1 MCGFPIACYHQTNM
15 ATASDKDADAKSTCQ
30 QLTICHLKNDCL
42 ENIFCYLNLNDLVN
56 VAESNVYL
64 AVIAGNFFAL
74 KFPVFMY
81 NCYETKINDE
91 TFLLILNRFRE
102 NIQKLHVKFS
112 RKLERDRTIF
122 DAIIKDCRAYVQE
135 LSFGYL
141 HETVALDQPFPKVTK
156 LELVHTFGDCSVHRS
171 ILELSSWFPQLNS
184 LKIQNVCD
192 FWGKIHIKQYQALE
206 EFSFFNFPNRDRR
219 EDVEKMARFFYEN
232 PQLTILAMDEI
243 SGENMQLFSKY
254 APKQVPSIRSLDVVS
269 PHPYPY
275 GPIKFPNLRD
285 LKLSFYANKVDTFA
299 ELPSTLESFELRIPK
314 LTASALSFIL
324 KCKQNLRKLNL
335 IIFDAIEIEQMEKI
349 ALEMQAL
356 TELFIYRKNFDINA
370 SKIPTGLENV
380 FLHGK
385 QMKTIHLKY
394 ELSTF
399 NNRDQAY
406 KAEIESM
413 EGFLKTIN
421 DRSKSYWKMGHKMC
435 LNDHYRSQM
444 LCMYPFLLIT
454 FKKWNLY
461 LE

>member
-1 MCGFPIACYHQTNM
+1 MLLDYQSSM
-15 ATASDKDADAKSTCQ
+15 ATTSDKNAYQKSTRQ
-30 QLTICHLKNDCL
+30 HLTICHLKNDCF
-42 ENIFCYLNLNDLVN
+42 EKIFCYLSLEDLVN

-64 AVIAGNFFAL
+64 AVIAGNFFSL
-74 KFPVFMY
+74 KFPVFKY

-102 NIQKLHVKFS
+102 NIKKLHVKFS
-112 RKLERDRTIF
+112 RKSERDRPIF
-122 DAIIKDCRAYVQE
+122 EAIVKDGGAFLQE

-141 HETVALDQPFPKVTK
+141 HESVALVQPFPKVTT
-156 LELVHTFGDCSVHRS
+156 LELVHTYGDCSVHRS
-171 ILELSSWFPQLNS
+171 IFELSSWFPNLKS
-184 LKIQNVCD
+184 LKIQNICD
-192 FWGKIHIKQYQALE
+192 FWEKIPIKQYQSLE
-206 EFSFFNFPNRDRR
+206 EFAFFNFPNRDKR
-219 EDVEKMARFFYEN
+219 EGVEKMARFFNEN
-232 PQLTILAMDEI
+232 PQLTNLAMDEI
-243 SGENMQLFSKY
+243 SGENMQVFAKH
-254 APKQVPSIRSLDVVS
+254 APKQLANIRCLDVVS

-275 GPIKFPNLRD
+275 GPIKFANLRD
-285 LKLSFYANKVDTFA
+285 LKLSFYANKLDTFA

-324 KCKQNLRKLNL
+324 KCKQNLRKLSL

-356 TELFIYRKNFDINA
+356 NELFIYRKNFDINE
-370 SKIPTGLENV
+370 SKVPTGFENV

-385 QMKTIHLKY
+385 QMKTIQLKY

-399 NNRDQAY
+399 NNKDRAY
-406 KAEIESM
+406 KVEVENM
-413 EGFLKTIN
+413 EGYLKAIN
-421 DRSKSYWKMGHKMC
+421 DRSKSYWKMSHKMC